1 MKRETI
7 SKGVEITTEEG
18 YLIITGYNGHIVYA
32 DHHKQTWP
40 EDATE
45 FTDDNATEFVEKDMM
60 TLSNLAMMMKAVD
73 GKNHDLRWEGDRW

>member
-7 SKGVEITTEEG
+7 SKGMEITTEIG
-18 YLIITGYNGHIVYA
+18 YLKVKGYNGSIVYA

-40 EDATE
+40 DDAEE
-45 FTDDNATEFVEKDMM
+45 FTDDNAIEVVEKDMM